1 MEATAKLSAQVIVV
15 IMDRA
20 ILTLAMLTFVPMAN
34 TATPVMK
41 IVLKS
46 ALLVGIQHIVHGV
59 RWGGMEV
66 HVKITVTT
74 VEAMAHVA
82 WRLESATLKHAM
94 ADFTVPSATKFVP
107 LDVEEIENVI
117 PMESV
122 HKDVSLGRL
131 DQTAQRSVHQPVAE
145 MGPVMVTGNAHMS
158 VIEILQ
164 ILAMRVK
171 LV

>member
-1 MEATAKLSAQVIVV
+1 MEAIAKLSVQVIVV

-20 ILTLAMLTFVPMAN
+20 ILTLAIVTFVPITNM
-34 TATPVMK
+34 ATPVMK

-46 ALLVGIQHIVHGV
+46 ALRVGMQHIVQSV
-59 RWGGMEV
+59 RQDGMAV
-66 HVKITVTT
+66 HVKITVIT
-74 VEAMAHVA
+74 VEIMVHAA
-82 WRLESATLKHAM
+82 WRLESATLQHAM
-94 ADFTVPSATKFVP
+94 ADFTVPSATKRVP
-107 LDVEEIENVI
+107 LDVEERENVI

-131 DQTAQRSVHQPVAE
+131 DQTAQRSVHQHVAE
-145 MGPVMVTGNAHMS
+145 MGLVMVTGNAHMS
-158 VIEILQ
+158 VIQILQ